1 MDRQFQNLRQLLTA
15 YAVAPIHQLRTDV
28 VRLYTESKHELAL
41 RNVTH
46 KNRKKHNMEV
56 PFCVLE
62 LLLCLTFIFGKQSF
76 SELNFDK
83 LYLLIL
89 HFVQDFKLLLCNLQ
103 FQCIFY
109 ELKTAFFSIQMQI
122 RLIVPLQFFSLG
134 FNNNGTFHYKYQL
147 TSNLSQDIL
156 LCTAVF
162 LLCMLFN
169 FLLKTNTNKRL
180 IVCFMYFQIS
190 D

>member
-1 MDRQFQNLRQLLTA
+1 
-15 YAVAPIHQLRTDV
+15 
-28 VRLYTESKHELAL
+28 
-41 RNVTH
+41 
-46 KNRKKHNMEV
+46 
-56 PFCVLE
+56 
-62 LLLCLTFIFGKQSF
+62 
-76 SELNFDK
+76 
-83 LYLLIL
+83 
-89 HFVQDFKLLLCNLQ
+89 
-103 FQCIFY
+103 
-109 ELKTAFFSIQMQI
+109 MQI

-180 IVCFMYFQIS
+180 IVCVMYF
-190 D
+190 

>member
-1 MDRQFQNLRQLLTA
+1 MDRQFQNLRQLLTT

-89 HFVQDFKLLLCNLQ
+89 HFVQDFKLLLRNLQ

-109 ELKTAFFSIQMQI
+109 EFKTAFF
-122 RLIVPLQFFSLG
+122 
-134 FNNNGTFHYKYQL
+134 FNTNANSPNSSTP
-147 TSNLSQDIL
+147 IL
-156 LCTAVF
+156 LT
-162 LLCMLFN
+162 
-169 FLLKTNTNKRL
+169 R
-180 IVCFMYFQIS
+180 FQ
-190 D
+190 